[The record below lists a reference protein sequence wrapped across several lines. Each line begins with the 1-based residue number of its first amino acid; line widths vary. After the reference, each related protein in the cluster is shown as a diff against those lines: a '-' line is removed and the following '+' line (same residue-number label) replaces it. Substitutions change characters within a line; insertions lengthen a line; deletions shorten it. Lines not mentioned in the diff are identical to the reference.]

1 MFGMTLTRPS
11 LTMQLTSGMDVFVHV
26 CGQKVDNSIN
36 YCDNI
41 QLYDRRRFCF
51 CQMWHNF

>member
-1 MFGMTLTRPS
+1 MFGMA

-26 CGQKVDNSIN
+26 CAQKTDTSSD

-41 QLYDRRRFCF
+41 QPYDETFQF
-51 CQMWHNF
+51 LSNVT